1 MALPQRKT
9 TPATLSGEER
19 RVLEID
25 LRNYAHSLVGT
36 HVVAEYNNQIK
47 KWQMHLNRVVDAQQ
61 NAYNNHKDVFAK
73 MAAEDGVA
81 MLALTFVAGPM
92 FSWLS
97 HSVKAGLGASVG
109 KYIENKPEVIQA
121 ALKGEK
127 PDSLAAKVF
136 GDLVN
141 STVKV
146 GTDRVFKLQAGTGAT
161 GAISIPTDGK
171 IESFKTL
178 LENALLQ
185 EASLRSGAIHNL
197 AMEIL
202 NDVRYGQDL
211 VDKMYRNLPESAN
224 FPYERQ
230 EAITKGMIR
239 VAVNEVRAK
248 WAREWVYFGND
259 PKQEDLYLMSKKIE
273 IEIWALWILKRK
285 YHLIGTKPWDTI
297 GPTTVDEDGNMLRET
312 VVNRLVD
319 LDVVLVKKLKSKGW
333 IGIAPSY
340 ESQET
345 AKRQAARKEK
355 DLSIKPPVALEGE
368 FDTEEEIKSLNDWAA
383 YHPPKL
389 LGGAVQWVPRTLV
402 SIENVH
408 ASKNP

>member
-1 MALPQRKT
+1 
-9 TPATLSGEER
+9 
-19 RVLEID
+19 
-25 LRNYAHSLVGT
+25 
-36 HVVAEYNNQIK
+36 
-47 KWQMHLNRVVDAQQ
+47 MHLNRVVDAQQ
-61 NAYNNHKDVFAK
+61 NAYNNHKDVFRK
-73 MAAEDGVA
+73 MAAEDGLV

-97 HSVKAGLGASVG
+97 HSLQTSLSARFG
-109 KYIENKPEVIQA
+109 KYMVNRPEAIEA
-121 ALKGEK
+121 AARGEK
-127 PDSLAAKVF
+127 SGVLAAKAF

-146 GTDRVFKLQAGTGAT
+146 GTDRVFKLQAGTGDT

-185 EASLRSGAIHNL
+185 EASLRSGAIFNL

-202 NDVRYGQDL
+202 NDARYGQDL
-211 VDKMYRNLPESAN
+211 VDMMYRNLAGSAN
-224 FPYERQ
+224 FTYERQ
-230 EAITKGMIR
+230 EAILKGVIR

-285 YHLIGTKPWDTI
+285 YHLYGKKLNEI
-297 GPTTVDEDGNMLRET
+297 GPPVTLDDDGNILREA

-319 LDVVLVKKLKSKGW
+319 LDVVLVKKLKSKDW
-333 IGIAPSY
+333 IGIGPSY
-340 ESQET
+340 ETKET
-345 AKRQAARKEK
+345 AERQVARREK
-355 DLSIKPPVALEGE
+355 DGSIKPPVGLEGD
-368 FDTEEEIKSLNDWAA
+368 FDTEEEIKSLNGWAA
-383 YHPPKL
+383 NHPPNL

-402 SIENVH
+402 SIEHVH
-408 ASKNP
+408 ASKKP